1 MKNTPIKTSIVLFFL
16 FFTSA
21 STLFSQ
27 AISTSLK
34 GRILDEG
41 TQAAIPFAHVI
52 IEGSSPVVG
61 GTTDIDGYFKLA
73 NIEVGRV
80 SISVSSIGYENRV
93 IPNIL
98 LISGKETF
106 LNITLKESFV
116 SLGEIVVKARDKK
129 SDTENVM
136 AQISARG
143 LSIEASHRYA
153 GGIGD
158 PARLVSSFAG
168 VASTGEGNNDIIVR
182 GNNPRFVQWRLEG
195 VEVPNPNHFGQEGLS
210 GGPISA
216 LNSQV
221 LANSSF
227 YTGAFP
233 AQFGNVLSSVFDVR
247 FRNGNS
253 DKREHSFSVGILGI
267 DFTTEGPINKEK
279 NSSYLVNYRYSTLSL
294 LDQLGVVD
302 FGGVPEYQDLS
313 FKLYLPTKS
322 VGTFSLFGLSG
333 KSQIEQEFDDFADNE
348 ESMAIT
354 SRYVSGSNL
363 GTWGIKHV
371 ISTGD
376 KSYLSTVLS
385 YSENGSNDIG
395 FELFDSSELERSGE
409 SDLSNKAFRL
419 NATFS
424 NKINSR
430 HQITTGIVAS
440 YNKFNF
446 QSSYFSR
453 PEDRFLIGQNAEG
466 NGQLG
471 QAFASW
477 KWRITEKLSYVNG
490 LHVQKSSQNKEISI
504 EPRASLRYELDD
516 SQALTAGFGVHS
528 KQSSL
533 SNYFAVVYNADGE
546 ATQPNTGLKLL
557 KAKHF
562 VAGYE
567 KRLSP
572 TLHLKAEAYYQQLYD
587 IPVEVGSSSY
597 SLLNQ
602 QSDLADRNLQ
612 STGKGKNYGIDLTLE
627 KDFSSNY
634 YFLLTGSVY
643 KAKFQGSDQVW
654 RNGRYSGNYF
664 ANALF
669 GKEFK
674 LGKTKDNILSLN
686 SRLNYLGAKYLMDIK
701 LEESI
706 ANDGVV
712 YDEENAFRNRGAD
725 IFSINLAAS
734 YQINKPRSSHSFKL
748 DIQNL
753 TNNQGIIDYY
763 YNNINQ
769 RIEEIPQLALLPVLS
784 YTVNF

>member
-1 MKNTPIKTSIVLFFL
+1 
-16 FFTSA
+16 
-21 STLFSQ
+21 
-27 AISTSLK
+27 
-34 GRILDEG
+34 
-41 TQAAIPFAHVI
+41 
-52 IEGSSPVVG
+52 
-61 GTTDIDGYFKLA
+61 
-73 NIEVGRV
+73 
-80 SISVSSIGYENRV
+80 
-93 IPNIL
+93 
-98 LISGKETF
+98 
-106 LNITLKESFV
+106 
-116 SLGEIVVKARDKK
+116 
-129 SDTENVM
+129 M

-143 LSIEASHRYA
+143 LSIEESHRYA

-195 VEVPNPNHFGQEGLS
+195 IEVPNPNHFGQEGLS

-233 AQFGNVLSSVFDVR
+233 AQFGNVLSSVFDVK

-267 DFTTEGPINKEK
+267 DFTTEGPISKES

-313 FKLYLPTKS
+313 FKFFLPTKNF
-322 VGTFSLFGLSG
+322 GTFSLFGLSG
-333 KSQIEQEFDDFADNE
+333 KSQIEQEYDDFEGNG

-363 GTWGIKHV
+363 GTWGVKHV

-376 KSYLSTVLS
+376 KSYLNTVLS
-385 YSENGSNDIG
+385 YSENGSNDVG
-395 FELFDSSELERSGE
+395 FELFDTSELEKSGE
-409 SDLSNKAFRL
+409 SDLSNKAIRL
-419 NATFS
+419 NSTL
-424 NKINSR
+424 NHKINSR
-430 HQITTGIVAS
+430 HQVTAGIVAS
-440 YNKFNF
+440 FNNFNF

-453 PEDRFLIGQNAEG
+453 AEDRFLVGQNAEG
-466 NGQLG
+466 NGRLG

-490 LHVQKSSQNKEISI
+490 LHVQKSSQNKGISI
-504 EPRASLRYELDD
+504 EPRASLRYELDN
-516 SQALTAGFGVHS
+516 SQALTAGFGMHS

-533 SNYFAVVYNADGE
+533 SNYYSVVYNADGE

-557 KAKHF
+557 KARHF

-572 TLHLKAEAYYQQLYD
+572 SLHLKAEAYYQQLYD

-602 QSDLADRNLQ
+602 QSEYADRYLK

-627 KDFSSNY
+627 KDFASNY

-674 LGKTKDNILSLN
+674 VGKTKDNILSLN
-686 SRLNYLGAKYLMDIK
+686 SRLSFLGAKYIVDIN

-706 ANDGVV
+706 ANEQTV
-712 YDEENAFRNRGAD
+712 YDEVNAYSNRASD
-725 IFSINLAAS
+725 IFSVNIAIS
-734 YQINKPRSSHSFKL
+734 YQINKPKASQSIKL
-748 DIQNL
+748 DIQNA
-753 TNNQGIIDYY
+753 TNNQAAIDYY
-763 YNNINQ
+763 YNNISEQ
-769 RIEEIPQLALLPVLS
+769 IESIPQLGLLPVLS
-784 YTVNF
+784 YTINF